1 MATGSYWSDINSPK
15 PVLQVG
21 STSGQSGQVEMSDF
35 VVGTQGSVPG
45 AVLIEWNLAS
55 PSGSP
60 SGMWDVHT
68 RIGGFAGSNLQVAQC
83 LKNPG
88 SSTVVSGCVAAYM
101 SMHVTASASNLYM
114 ENTWL
119 WVADHDIEDATNTQV
134 TIYVGRGLLIESKAG
149 PVWLVGTAVEHHV
162 LYNYQFVGASNI
174 FGSEFQTETPYFM
187 PTPNALVPFSPNSA
201 LHDPDFAAS
210 CSGVSG
216 NCAATWGLRVV
227 DTSNLLVYGAGH
239 YSFFSSYSTTCSTV
253 EAGETCQS
261 RIVSLEGNI
270 SNVNIY
276 NLNTIGS
283 LSMIN
288 RDGTSLASW
297 QDNVNTFA
305 ANIAV
310 FKSG

>member
-83 LKNPG
+83 AKNPG
-88 SSTVVSGCVAAYM
+88 SSTVVSACVAAYM
-101 SMHVTASASNLYM
+101 SMHVTSGAAGLYM

-119 WVADHDIEDATNTQV
+119 WVADHDIEDPSNAQITV
-134 TIYVGRGLLIESKAG
+134 YAGRGLLIESTAG

-174 FGSEFQTETPYFM
+174 FGSEFQTETPYYQ
-187 PTPNALVPFSPNSA
+187 PTPNALVPFPVNTA
-201 LHDPDFAAS
+201 LHDPDFSTS
-210 CSGVSG
+210 CTNVAG
-216 NCAATWGLRVV
+216 NCAESWGLRVV
-227 DTSNLLVYGAGH
+227 NTSNLLVYGAGH
-239 YSFFSSYSTTCSTV
+239 YSFFSSYSTSKFLPPPFYTPSLRTSRSGLLTSFFPQPVRPLRRARRASRASCPSRAPSATSTS
-253 EAGETCQS
+253 T
-261 RIVSLEGNI
+261 
-270 SNVNIY
+270 
-276 NLNTIGS
+276 
-283 LSMIN
+283 
-288 RDGTSLASW
+288 TS
-297 QDNVNTFA
+297 TP
-305 ANIAV
+305 
-310 FKSG
+310 SGRSA